1 MPELIKQ
8 PTILI
13 VDDMTTNIL
22 ILSDLLKDE
31 YDIKVAK
38 NGEKAIEIV
47 NSQNID

>member
-22 ILSDLLKDE
+22 ILSDLLRDRYE
-31 YDIKVAK
+31 IKIAK
-38 NGEKAIEIV
+38 MEKKLLK
-47 NSQNID
+47 